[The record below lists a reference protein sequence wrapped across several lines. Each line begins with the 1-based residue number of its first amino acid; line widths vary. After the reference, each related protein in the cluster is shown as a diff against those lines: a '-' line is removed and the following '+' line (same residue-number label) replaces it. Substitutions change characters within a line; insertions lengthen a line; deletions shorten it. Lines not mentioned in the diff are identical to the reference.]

1 MIGDDQPEQAGQ
13 RLTPIE
19 VFYGV
24 SLARWRSIDRQ
35 SPDNL
40 FLDD

>member
-1 MIGDDQPEQAGQ
+1 MIGDDQREQAGQ

-19 VFYGV
+19 VFHRVPLSRRG
-24 SLARWRSIDRQ
+24 SIDRQ

-40 FLDD
+40 LLND